1 MAQTPELPAC
11 ARRDR
16 RPTLALD
23 VTRETC
29 DTAAACP
36 PPHGFTPDATMN
48 PLYSTLIK
56 LLEVDTLQPDDILRD
71 FDNWDSLTILSLCAT
86 LDGHFGI
93 SLSAQDLKEVSTVT
107 DLDQLIAALRAA

>member
-1 MAQTPELPAC
+1 MARTS
-11 ARRDR
+11 
-16 RPTLALD
+16 ALFLLLTSP
-23 VTRETC
+23 VKLVIPQ
-29 DTAAACP
+29 P
-36 PPHGFTPDATMN
+36 PVRYRHGFIPDAIMN
-48 PLYSTLIK
+48 PLYSTLTK

-107 DLDQLIAALRAA
+107 DLEQLIAARRAA